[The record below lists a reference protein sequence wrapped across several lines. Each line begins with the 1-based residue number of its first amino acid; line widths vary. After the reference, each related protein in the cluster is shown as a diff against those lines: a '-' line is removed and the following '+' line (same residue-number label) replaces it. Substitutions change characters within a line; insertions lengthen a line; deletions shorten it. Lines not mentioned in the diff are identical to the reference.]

1 MCSLRTAGLSQPPM
15 VTSFPTLQLGK
26 TSWPLVSPMH
36 LQHYS
41 EGVAVRRGGWEPRAV
56 LVPGH
61 WGEGLEGI

>member
-41 EGVAVRRGGWEPRAV
+41 EGVAVKEGRLGAQGCVGARA
-56 LVPGH
+56 LG
-61 WGEGLEGI
+61 